1 MAKPLKCC
9 QLPFSLLNHLLEAQG
24 AHRALLHW
32 VGAGMSCPAVIWDHC
47 QVPFT
52 ATFASTL
59 AAPSA
64 TLVVF
69 QGRGLLGAKKSPR

>member
-1 MAKPLKCC
+1 
-9 QLPFSLLNHLLEAQG
+9 
-24 AHRALLHW
+24 
-32 VGAGMSCPAVIWDHC
+32 MSCPDGIRDRC

-59 AAPSA
+59 AAPTA

-69 QGRGLLGAKKSPR
+69 QGRKLGAKNSPR

>member
-1 MAKPLKCC
+1 
-9 QLPFSLLNHLLEAQG
+9 
-24 AHRALLHW
+24 
-32 VGAGMSCPAVIWDHC
+32 MSCPDGIWDHC

-69 QGRGLLGAKKSPR
+69 QGQGLLGAKKSPR